1 MCYYII
7 YGKIGF
13 QIWGVCVRRM
23 HTLEERVMQSG
34 LKMAMT
40 TATILVGV
48 TGISAVNGQASTK
61 AVKQLPST
69 ITKTTWYMQTDGY
82 QGGYNEKGN
91 FVGNTLKLNSKL
103 LKDKNWQFTSIKQTS
118 KNVYYAQLHFS
129 KTRSEPVK
137 LVIRNSK
144 KFDIMPKHMYGV
156 KKNYG
161 GTENYGAMM
170 FIAKKAASTKTAAA
184 TKTNFTVKA
193 PTGTWKSNT
202 ANHYQQVWSFS
213 QKDGLNETLYKNG
226 KKVKTLIAYGNYQV
240 SEQSRNFWKLTTKT
254 SGSTK
259 KTATYLRY
267 TAANKFQ
274 IVNSKNQVIATKAGV
289 APAANWS
296 FTKTK

>member
-1 MCYYII
+1 
-7 YGKIGF
+7 
-13 QIWGVCVRRM
+13 
-23 HTLEERVMQSG
+23 MQSG
-34 LKMAMT
+34 LKMVMT
-40 TATILVGV
+40 TAAIFVSV
-48 TGISAVNGQASTK
+48 TSISALNGQASTK
-61 AVKQLPST
+61 TVKQLPNT

-91 FVGNTLKLNSKL
+91 FVGNTLKLNTKM
-103 LKDKNWQFTSIKQTS
+103 LKDKNWQFTNIKQTS

-156 KKNYG
+156 KQNYG
-161 GTENYGAMM
+161 GTENYGAMI
-170 FIAKKAASTKTAAA
+170 FIAKKAASTKTAVQPS
-184 TKTNFTVKA
+184 FTVKA

-213 QKDGLNETLYKNG
+213 QKNGLNATLYQNG

-259 KTATYLRY
+259 KTTTYLRY

-274 IVNSKNQVIATKAGV
+274 IVNSKNQIIATKAGV